1 MVYPQLDSSASLS
14 NIWGVK
20 EGIAGLIIRLG
31 HGVGFKSE
39 CWAARQHSNLLGHL
53 WTSSSSDMA
62 KGFSGCAHLL
72 CLWGFNYFITAH
84 FGKTRRFLERL
95 DLANRIDLFSWEDL
109 AKLMVGVVLRLI
121 VQLAFSGRPCTFSL
135 HDPKDNLIWD
145 GMYSSYN
152 LICDLIEASSGFYSR
167 VRLLQRL

>member
-14 NIWGVK
+14 YIRSVQ

-53 WTSSSSDMA
+53 WTSGSSDMA
-62 KGFSGCAHLL
+62 KGFSRGAHLL

-84 FGKTRRFLERL
+84 FGETRRFLERL

-109 AKLMVGVVLRLI
+109 AKLVVGVVLRLI
-121 VQLAFSGRPCTFSL
+121 VQLAFSGRSRAFSL
-135 HDPKDNLIWD
+135 HDPIDNLIWY

-152 LICDLIEASSGFYSR
+152 LICDLIKASSGFYSC
-167 VRLLQRL
+167 VRLLQWL